1 MDEQGGKLSNYVDNL
16 SKKLDYAKWKQT
28 LVLQYN
34 YLPMKRITEKV
45 ENEKVNYVKK
55 IKEEEKNCAK
65 ILSGKEI
72 TVQLELFRDFSKKL
86 NEKLQEY
93 QIKIADQRIN
103 N

>member
-1 MDEQGGKLSNYVDNL
+1 MSSYVENL
-16 SKKLDYAKWKQT
+16 SRKLDYANWKQS

-34 YLPMKRITEKV
+34 YLPMKRITQKV

-55 IKEEEKNCAK
+55 IKEEERNCAK

-93 QIKIADQRIN
+93 QVKIADQKIN
-103 N
+103 NDMLR